1 MNFKILIAAILLIA
15 VIAGAAVLL
24 AEKPAYP
31 DIANPQP
38 AKGNLEA
45 KVIVQE
51 FSDYQCPAC
60 IATEPYVEAI
70 FQEFKDQIKFEYKQF
85 PLTQIHNFALT
96 ASESSFCAQDS
107 GKFWE
112 YHNLLFKANGKLGND
127 SLVSLAKSL
136 GIDQAKFTSCIYSGI
151 KEARVQQDI
160 AEGTNLGVNG
170 TPTFFV
176 NGEKVQGTA
185 LSEILAN
192 LKAKIQQKINE
203 VKQ

>member
-1 MNFKILIAAILLIA
+1 MNFKILIAAMILIA
-15 VIAGAAVLL
+15 VIGGVAVLL
-24 AEKPAYP
+24 TQKPAYP
-31 DIANPQP
+31 DIENPQP

-51 FSDYQCPAC
+51 FSDYQCTAC

-70 FQEFKDQIKFEYKQF
+70 FQEFKDQVRLEYKQF
-85 PLTQIHNFALT
+85 PLTKIHNFALT
-96 ASESSFCAQDS
+96 ASEASFCAQDN

-112 YHNLLFKANGKLGND
+112 YHNLLFKANGKLDND
-127 SLVSLAKSL
+127 SLVSIAKSL
-136 GIDQAKFTSCIYSGI
+136 GIDEAKFKNCIYSGK
-151 KEARVQQDI
+151 KEARVNQDI
-160 AEGTNLGVNG
+160 AEGTGLGVNG

-176 NGEKVQGTA
+176 NGEKVEGTA

-203 VKQ
+203 VK